1 MSNNSNLVL
10 IIEDDL
16 PLQNAYQTALTK
28 AGYEVVFATKGKEG
42 LESAKSLNPKL
53 ILLDLMLPEGMNGF
67 DVLEKLK
74 TDESLSKIPIFVL
87 TNLDNEKDTAI
98 KIGADKYFVK
108 SNISIDNV
116 ISEIDGMLKKKA
128 I

>member
-1 MSNNSNLVL
+1 MSKDSALIL

-28 AGYEVVFATKGKEG
+28 AGYEIVFATTGKEG
-42 LESAKSLNPKL
+42 LESAKTAKPKL
-53 ILLDLMLPEGMNGF
+53 VLLDLMLPGGMNGF
-67 DVLEKLK
+67 DVLERLK
-74 TDESLSKIPIFVL
+74 ADQTLSKIPVFVL
-87 TNLDNEKDTAI
+87 TNLDNEKDTAL

-116 ISEIDGMLKKKA
+116 ISEIDGVLKK
-128 I
+128 